1 MKKII
6 LTIILT
12 LLSKTI
18 HAHVNEK
25 TELYTA
31 QFITK
36 LENNKQI
43 EAAMVSAID
52 ASQRMLTDVK
62 ADEVVQNTTN
72 SLIEL
77 RNEEI
82 IKETKDGFGLELL
95 FGLIN
100 MNAERNKT
108 VTQVMTL
115 NSSEVAHFPTQIA
128 QKFNSLR
135 KTLKEYIQE
144 NQDGITWAKA
154 YAAKALQLSIKLAPE
169 KQSIYLPTLKR
180 LAQRVQFINFIGIQ
194 EINHCIITHTISK
207 NNSKSFGLDSFILSA
222 SYKKSEK
229 YKAHEQQECTQLQKT
244 VEINS
249 QELANI
255 KMLQL
260 DVAIET
266 SLKILGLQEVTNT
279 TDSNFQSWGLPYY

>member
-6 LTIILT
+6 LTITLT
-12 LLSKTI
+12 LLSQTI
-18 HAHVNEK
+18 YASINEK
-25 TELYTA
+25 TELNTA
-31 QFITK
+31 QFINK
-36 LENNKQI
+36 LENNHQI
-43 EAAMVSAID
+43 EAAMISAIE
-52 ASQRMLTDVK
+52 ASQRILTEVK
-62 ADEVVQNTTN
+62 ADEVAQNTTN
-72 SLIEL
+72 SIIEL

-82 IKETKDGFGLELL
+82 LKEKNEGLGLEIL

-108 VTQVMTL
+108 VTQVITL
-115 NSSEVAHFPTQIA
+115 NSFEVANFPAQVA
-128 QKFNSLR
+128 QKFNSL
-135 KTLKEYIQE
+135 KKSLKEYIQE
-144 NQDGITWAKA
+144 NQSGITWAKA

-169 KQSIYLPTLKR
+169 RQSIYLPTLKR

-207 NNSKSFGLDSFILSA
+207 NNSQSFGLDSFILSA

-229 YKAHEQQECTQLQKT
+229 YKAHEQQECTKQQKT

-260 DVAIET
+260 DVAIDT

-279 TDSNFQSWGLPYY
+279 TDSNFQTWGLPYY